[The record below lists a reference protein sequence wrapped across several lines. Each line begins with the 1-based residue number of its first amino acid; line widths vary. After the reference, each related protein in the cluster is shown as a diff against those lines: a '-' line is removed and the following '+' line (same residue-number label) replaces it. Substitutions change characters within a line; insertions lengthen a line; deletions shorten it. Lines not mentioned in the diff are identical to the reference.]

1 MNNNKSKDLK
11 SIILTLLSME
21 IYNEREVNNIYED

>member
-11 SIILTLLSME
+11 SIILTILSVV
-21 IYNEREVNNIYED
+21 IYNEREVISIYED